1 MVEEEYSHQMEML
14 REQYGD
20 DADASVL
27 QECLMQIPQHG
38 EENRR
43 EREKMEKELEKLR
56 ARKARMMEK
65 RKKLEADKKQAE
77 EAARVRNEEEHKF
90 SVAERRLKRAK
101 ATDDKEAELLA
112 KLKARESLDAEYQ
125 QALDDFTRR
134 EAATSLCLANDR
146 ERLKLALKG
155 RIGERRARQLQ
166 LNALKS
172 SCKNKAEAEELWKE
186 EGVLKHASGKDKEL
200 LAALENGL
208 QLSDEEKDILAKFLA
223 NGILPDG
230 NSLSHSRDW
239 PKFICTKPALL
250 LPRSLQERP

>member
-27 QECLMQIPQHG
+27 QEYLMQIPQDG

-90 SVAERRLKRAK
+90 SVAGRRLKRAK

-146 ERLKLALKG
+146 ERLKTPSRAAARTRRRRRSSG
-155 RIGERRARQLQ
+155 RRRA
-166 LNALKS
+166 
-172 SCKNKAEAEELWKE
+172 C
-186 EGVLKHASGKDKEL
+186 
-200 LAALENGL
+200 
-208 QLSDEEKDILAKFLA
+208 
-223 NGILPDG
+223 
-230 NSLSHSRDW
+230 
-239 PKFICTKPALL
+239 
-250 LPRSLQERP
+250 